1 MKRYFI
7 VGYMGA
13 GKNYYGRWMAK
24 MLSLPFY
31 DLDAYIRRQEKMSI
45 EDIFTHFGEGYFRKR
60 ERDYLR
66 ELSFVAENY
75 VIATGGGTPCFY
87 DNMDFMNKR
96 GCTICLNTPLEIISR
111 RLEYRRGKRPLL
123 ENIPQEAMYEYV
135 SAHMKSR
142 SSYYAKARIQL
153 YPDANGRFSLPERI
167 DDLEFIK

>member
-1 MKRYFI
+1 
-7 VGYMGA
+7 MGS
-13 GKNYYGRWMAK
+13 GKTYYGRWLAK
-24 MLSLPFY
+24 MYSLPFY
-31 DLDAYIRRQEKMSI
+31 DLDAYIKRREEMSL
-45 EDIFTHFGEGYFRKR
+45 EDIFMHFGEGYFRTR

-66 ELSFVAENY
+66 ELSFVSENY

-123 ENIPQEAMYEYV
+123 ENIPREAVYEYV

-142 SSYYAKARIQL
+142 LLYYDKARIQL
-153 YPDANGRFSLPERI
+153 YPDINGRFPLPEEMA
-167 DDLEFIK
+167 DL